1 MSVLEPVGRWPDRR
15 GPTMR
20 PPSRL
25 RTRIAAAVVAAGVG
39 LLVGIQAGESG
50 TDRIGRLAQERP
62 EDLTS
67 ILADLNAE
75 ADRLARQV
83 AELRVRLERYR
94 DAATGSD
101 VALRDAR
108 RTLRDLEVL
117 SGTVPVEGP
126 GVSVTISDPSVAVGW
141 DLVLDLVQELREA
154 GAEAL
159 AIDGV
164 RVGAST
170 WLGPIEGGLVVDG
183 QTVRPPY
190 EIVAIGPPEP
200 IRDAL
205 GIAGGPLTVIEA
217 QPMVSVGMTGEAS
230 LTVPALRGEMG
241 FEYARPIP

>member
-1 MSVLEPVGRWPDRR
+1 
-15 GPTMR
+15 MR

-25 RTRIAAAVVAAGVG
+25 RTRVAAAVVAGAVG
-39 LLVGIQAGESG
+39 LLVGVQAGESG

-83 AELRVRLERYR
+83 AELRIKLVRYR
-94 DAATGSD
+94 DVATGSD

-108 RTLRDLEVL
+108 RTLRDLAVL

-126 GVSVTISDPSVAVGW
+126 GVSVTITDPSVAVSW
-141 DLVLDLVQELREA
+141 DLMLDLMQELRDA
-154 GAEAL
+154 GAEAM

-164 RVGAST
+164 RIGAST
-170 WLGPIEGGLVVDG
+170 WLGPGQGGLVVDG
-183 QTVRPPY
+183 ETVTSPY
-190 EIVAIGPPEP
+190 EIVAIGSPDA
-200 IRDAL
+200 ISDAL
-205 GIAGGPLTVIEA
+205 GITGGPLTVIQA
-217 QPMVSVGMTGEAS
+217 PPSVSVDVERSTSVTA
-230 LTVPALRGEMG
+230 PALRGERQ